1 MEDLLARVQ
10 LLCSRETRNV
20 NTSERLRSQ
29 DKMKWN
35 TDIKTY
41 TTPKQRKIVLEIMN
55 WCVDELGMSPRLKR
69 FPDLKLINKANSELY
84 GEYFSGAHKILI
96 YPDEQ
101 QNLRRLVDTVIH
113 EFTHSCQ
120 RFISV
125 RYDAASAKHGYD
137 KNPFEVE
144 ARKVARENRTACL
157 KHLQKVFG

>member
-1 MEDLLARVQ
+1 
-10 LLCSRETRNV
+10 
-20 NTSERLRSQ
+20 
-29 DKMKWN
+29 MKWD
-35 TDIKTY
+35 TDIKTF
-41 TTPKQRKIVLEIMN
+41 TTPKQRKIVLEIMY
-55 WCVDELGMSPRLKR
+55 WCVEELGMSPRLKR
-69 FPDLKLINKANSELY
+69 LPDLKLINKADSEMY
-84 GEYFSGAHKILI
+84 GEYLSGAHKIII

-125 RYDAASAKHGYD
+125 RYNAASEKYGYK

-144 ARKVARENRTACL
+144 ARKVAKENRTDCL